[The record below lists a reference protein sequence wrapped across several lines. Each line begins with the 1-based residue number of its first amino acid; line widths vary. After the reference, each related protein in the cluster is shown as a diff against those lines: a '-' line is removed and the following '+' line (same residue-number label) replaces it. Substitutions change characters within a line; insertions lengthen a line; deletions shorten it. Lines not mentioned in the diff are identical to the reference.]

1 MSRTW
6 TRKSLR
12 FILSLTALMSLAVLA
27 ACGGSSD
34 DVDGDDAAS
43 SGGSTKLSLVAYAV
57 PKVGYDVVIPLF
69 QKTDA
74 GKDVSFSQSYG
85 ASGDQSRKVEAGLP
99 TDVVNFSVE
108 PDVTRL
114 VDAGLVDED
123 WNANEHKGFPFG
135 SVVTIVTRKGN
146 PKNIKTWDDLLK
158 PGIEIVTPN
167 PFSSGSAKWN
177 LLAPYAEKSEGG
189 KNPDAGLEYLSKLIG
204 DHVKVQPKS
213 GREATETFLQGTGD
227 VLLSYEN
234 EAIFATRQG
243 EDVDYVTPD
252 TTFKIENPVAVLNNS
267 KEPEAA
273 QAFVDFL
280 YTPEGQRGWAEA
292 GFRPVDPTVA
302 EEFASDF
309 PEPKQLW
316 TIDDLGGWSKVND
329 ELFDEENG
337 SVAKI
342 YEEATG

>member
-1 MSRTW
+1 MVRSAAV
-6 TRKSLR
+6 KVDSQGGECPELGLASLR
-12 FILSLTALMSLAVLA
+12 FILSLAALLSLAVLA

-34 DVDGDDAAS
+34 DVDGDDAAA
-43 SGGSTKLSLVAYAV
+43 SGGDTKLSLVAYAV
-57 PKVGYDVVIPLF
+57 PKVGFDKVIPLF

-85 ASGDQSRKVEAGLP
+85 ASGDQSRKVESGLP

-114 VDAGLVDED
+114 VDAGLVDKD

-252 TTFKIENPVAVLNNS
+252 TTFKIENPVAVLNNARS
-267 KEPEAA
+267 RRRPRPSSTSSTRPRASA
-273 QAFVDFL
+273 VGPRPAS
-280 YTPEGQRGWAEA
+280 G
-292 GFRPVDPTVA
+292 PVDPTVA
-302 EEFASDF
+302 EEFAERL
-309 PEPKQLW
+309 PGAQ
-316 TIDDLGGWSKVND
+316 
-329 ELFDEENG
+329 
-337 SVAKI
+337 
-342 YEEATG
+342 EALDHR

>member
-1 MSRTW
+1 LEEPLKARTP
-6 TRKSLR
+6 
-12 FILSLTALMSLAVLA
+12 FALALLA
-27 ACGGSSD
+27 ALVALVVAGCGGSSD
-34 DVDGDDAAS
+34 STDDDAAS
-43 SGGSTKLSLVAYAV
+43 ASEDGGAKLSLVAYAV
-57 PKVGYDVVIPLF
+57 PKVGFDKVIPLF
-69 QKTDA
+69 QATPE
-74 GKDVSFSQSYG
+74 GKDISFSQSYG

-114 VDAGLVDED
+114 VDAGLVAED
-123 WNANEHKGFPFG
+123 WNAGEHKGVPFG

-146 PKNIKTWDDLLK
+146 PKNITSWDDLLK
-158 PGIEIVTPN
+158 PGVEVVTPN

-177 LLAPYAEKSEGG
+177 LLAPYAEKSDGG
-189 KNPDAGLEYLSKLIG
+189 KNPQAGLDYLDKLIG

-234 EAIFATRQG
+234 EALFAERQG
-243 EDVDYVTPD
+243 EDVEHHTPD
-252 TTFKIENPVAVLNNS
+252 TTFKIENPVAVLKDS
-267 KEPEAA
+267 KNPEQAK
-273 QAFVDFL
+273 AFVEYL
-280 YTPEGQRGWAEA
+280 YTPEAQKGWAEA
-292 GFRPVDPTVA
+292 GFRPVDESVA

-309 PEPKQLW
+309 PAPKTLW

-342 YEEATG
+342 YEEATS

>member
-1 MSRTW
+1 MSRT
-6 TRKSLR
+6 RSLTLR
-12 FILSLTALMSLAVLA
+12 SVLSLTALLSLAVLV

-34 DVDGDDAAS
+34 DVDGDDAAA
-43 SGGSTKLSLVAYAV
+43 SGGDTKLSLVAYAV
-57 PKVGYDVVIPLF
+57 PKVGYDKVIPLF

-114 VDAGLVDED
+114 VDAGLVDAD

-146 PKNIKTWDDLLK
+146 PENIQTWDDLLK

-234 EAIFATRQG
+234 EAIFAQRQG

-252 TTFKIENPVAVLNNS
+252 TTFKIENPVAVLNNA

-309 PEPKQLW
+309 PEPGKLW
-316 TIDDLGGWSKVND
+316 TIDDLGGWGKVND